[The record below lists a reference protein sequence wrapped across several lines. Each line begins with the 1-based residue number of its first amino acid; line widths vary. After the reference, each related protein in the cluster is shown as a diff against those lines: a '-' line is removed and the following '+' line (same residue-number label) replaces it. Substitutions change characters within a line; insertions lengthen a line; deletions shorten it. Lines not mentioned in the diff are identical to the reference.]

1 MHLTTR
7 YDQFLQQELR
17 ITPTLNKDNELCPCK
32 ITDAPS
38 CYDVT
43 WRAITSI
50 MSIID
55 MCPPGSIN
63 LLDLINQRNTVGL
76 WLTQLLQRRKPNIL
90 QVFLPLGI
98 CLFQPST
105 QECSSSLVLSMVL
118 NFIFQGTT
126 NFHWYL
132 EQQKVYE
139 KNCSPKRSD

>member
-32 ITDAPS
+32 ITDAPFLLW
-38 CYDVT
+38 CYLTCNNLD
-43 WRAITSI
+43 

-105 QECSSSLVLSMVL
+105 QECSSSLGLSMVL